1 MKKTLATVLS
11 LFSLLIDPVSASA
24 AINNI
29 NGQNGTSQ
37 TFATTSAATTTMH
50 MKIVSSGNTH
60 TFQWDNSPWSV
71 AQGGTGRTSFP
82 VGELIFGN
90 GTGALDTSN
99 NLIWD
104 GATLS
109 IAGDGGGAGFG
120 RATTTLGNIGTS
132 VIGQDLLVNGTSIS
146 L

>member
-1 MKKTLATVLS
+1 MKQKLAALFSVLS
-11 LFSLLIDPVSASA
+11 LLIVPAPSLA

-37 TFATTSAATTTMH
+37 TLATTTDATAMH
-50 MKIVSSGNTH
+50 IKIVSSANTH

-109 IAGDGGGAGFG
+109 IA
-120 RATTTLGNIGTS
+120 
-132 VIGQDLLVNGTSIS
+132 
-146 L
+146 